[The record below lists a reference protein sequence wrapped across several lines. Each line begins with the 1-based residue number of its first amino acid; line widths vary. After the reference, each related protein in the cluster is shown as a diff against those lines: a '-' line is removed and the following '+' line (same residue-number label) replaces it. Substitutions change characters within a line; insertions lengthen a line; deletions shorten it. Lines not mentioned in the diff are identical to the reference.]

1 MHISDKQNTSEHLLA
16 SPFLQ
21 RTPSPTDS
29 RAKVHRQ
36 HERFIYWY
44 RKMLLLLDS
53 VSRLDGEVPYL
64 CWKCKTCLSGGN
76 NDNTEY
82 LLAPSVASHQ
92 IHKPVWASI
101 LSSSQ
106 HVSRCGRQKLRAPQL
121 EKEGGK
127 TPNNQINKH
136 DASCQ
141 TITNPTKQDVG
152 GVARRR
158 VLHSIL
164 RCSAVKEHCNR
175 GLVSVAMAAYKKN
188 LYCTSY
194 KQKSQYLKIALCQ
207 RCFRGTV
214 DVVAHQEFP
223 KLNIIYMTITSQLS
237 ALDHEKLKVPHNAEF
252 TSVFSL

>member
-1 MHISDKQNTSEHLLA
+1 MTNRTQVNTS
-16 SPFLQ
+16 S
-21 RTPSPTDS
+21 
-29 RAKVHRQ
+29 
-36 HERFIYWY
+36 
-44 RKMLLLLDS
+44 LLLLCSELLHQPTPGQRSIDS
-53 VSRLDGEVPYL
+53 MKGLFTDTERCCFYWILSHGLMEKCHI
-64 CWKCKTCLSGGN
+64 CWKCKTCLSDGN

-82 LLAPSVASHQ
+82 LLALSVASHQ
-92 IHKPVWASI
+92 IHKPVRASI

-106 HVSRCGRQKLRAPQL
+106 HVSCCGRQKLRAPQL

-127 TPNNQINKH
+127 TPNNQINIH

-175 GLVSVAMAAYKKN
+175 GLVVSVAMAAYKKN